1 MTKVIMRFRD
11 KETKAIHEAGD
22 KYEGKAER
30 VAELQ
35 KLGYLEVAKPKK
47 KVKPKEGE

>member
-11 KETKAIHEAGD
+11 KETKAVHEAGE

-30 VAELQ
+30 VSELQ
-35 KLGYLEVAKPKK
+35 KLGYLEVDTPKK
-47 KVKPKEGE
+47 KIKPKEGE